1 MREDHKC
8 GATLRVARLLMGSA
22 SRTKTHHTE
31 CGAALLA
38 APHRSSRT
46 TSLPRFRGYLW
57 GTMAIIVFQHA
68 AAEGLGRL
76 APVLRDHGHVIDT
89 RRLYETGAGRR
100 GVPVDFDGVDGVISL
115 GGPMNVT
122 DEPKPAWMEAEL
134 AYLAAAHQRMLP
146 VLGICLGA
154 QMLAKALG
162 GDVGPMQNAAGQPSA
177 EFGFAPVKLNLAG
190 QTDTL
195 LAGVAW
201 TSEQFH
207 VHGQEVKKLPDG
219 AAVLASSSA
228 CKVQA
233 FKVGL
238 RSYGFQYHFEST
250 KADIESFVAASENR
264 DLMQRA
270 GVSAGDVRAQLDQ
283 LYSDYDRLGQRLAMN
298 FVQYMF
304 PPVRAM
310 R

>member
-1 MREDHKC
+1 M
-8 GATLRVARLLMGSA
+8 
-22 SRTKTHHTE
+22 
-31 CGAALLA
+31 
-38 APHRSSRT
+38 P
-46 TSLPRFRGYLW
+46 
-57 GTMAIIVFQHA
+57 IIVFQHA

-76 APVLRDHGHVIDT
+76 APILRDHGHVIDI
-89 RRLYETGAGRR
+89 RRLYDAGTGRK

-122 DEPKPAWMEAEL
+122 DDPRAPWMDAEM
-134 AYLAAAHQRMLP
+134 AYLAEAHRRMLP

-162 GDVGPMQNAAGQPSA
+162 GEVGAMTNAAGQPSA

-207 VHGQEVKKLPDG
+207 VHGQEIKKAPDG
-219 AAVLASSSA
+219 ATILASSA
-228 CKVQA
+228 GCKIQA

-250 KADIESFVAASENR
+250 KPDIEGFVAATENR

-270 GVSAGDVRAQLDQ
+270 GISAGDVRAQLDQ
-283 LYSDYDRLGQRLAMN
+283 LYSEYDQLGQRIAMN
-298 FVQYMF
+298 FAQYMF
-304 PPVRAM
+304 PPIRAM